1 MLRNLQSVY
10 LQKNY
15 IQIGSLTT
23 LSFCYLETDTSPIL
37 LGGESLVFT
46 FLSRYHIFMVQ
57 HTGADKVGKFYYF
70 GVAIAP
76 DSTRVE
82 DIPNNCLLGS

>member
-1 MLRNLQSVY
+1 M
-10 LQKNY
+10 
-15 IQIGSLTT
+15 
-23 LSFCYLETDTSPIL
+23 
-37 LGGESLVFT
+37 FT

-82 DIPNNCLLGS
+82 DILRMCMLAYRLTNACRKAQMPCPHFYRS

>member
-1 MLRNLQSVY
+1 M
-10 LQKNY
+10 
-15 IQIGSLTT
+15 
-23 LSFCYLETDTSPIL
+23 
-37 LGGESLVFT
+37 FT